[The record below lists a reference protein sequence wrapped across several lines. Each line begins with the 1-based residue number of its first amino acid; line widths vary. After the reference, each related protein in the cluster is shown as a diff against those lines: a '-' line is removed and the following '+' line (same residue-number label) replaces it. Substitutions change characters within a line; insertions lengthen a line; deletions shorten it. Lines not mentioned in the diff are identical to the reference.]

1 MGRCPLCGGNV
12 VKTCKGYRCE
22 HNIGEQPSCVLNINA
37 IIGNRKME
45 DDEISELLEKR
56 FILLDGFATKEGK
69 TFPTV
74 LELAD
79 DGAINMQAVIAK
91 CPHCGGDIRVGSR
104 AFNCSN
110 YGNQEVPCNC
120 SIWRNIGGH
129 QVTLAEV
136 KEICEKS
143 ITTSELEMY
152 REDGSIYRKRLGLSP
167 DKLQIII
174 VLAGGIATLLL
185 KDKSNPKDR
194 AKEVAEKALLASVDR
209 PETVKIHAVSTPD
222 SVFGRDYITQEE
234 KMAISVAMMKV
245 NEKVMKETDGFE
257 NMDFED
263 KAMSSLMERQMS
275 VMSVIRNLV
284 FTESPDDQKPF
295 SSWKVK
301 IEYEAESTDG
311 NPYRSEYWFILDKE
325 AVCVVKSFEIPL
337 L

>member
-1 MGRCPLCGGNV
+1 MTMKHSIKL
-12 VKTCKGYRCE
+12 
-22 HNIGEQPSCVLNINA
+22 A
-37 IIGNRKME
+37 
-45 DDEISELLEKR
+45 LL
-56 FILLDGFATKEGK
+56 F
-69 TFPTV
+69 
-74 LELAD
+74 
-79 DGAINMQAVIAK
+79 
-91 CPHCGGDIRVGSR
+91 VG
-104 AFNCSN
+104 
-110 YGNQEVPCNC
+110 
-120 SIWRNIGGH
+120 
-129 QVTLAEV
+129 
-136 KEICEKS
+136 
-143 ITTSELEMY
+143 
-152 REDGSIYRKRLGLSP
+152 
-167 DKLQIII
+167 I

-209 PETVKIHAVSTPD
+209 PETAKIHAVSTPD

>member
-1 MGRCPLCGGNV
+1 MRPKCMKQQKIL
-12 VKTCKGYRCE
+12 
-22 HNIGEQPSCVLNINA
+22 
-37 IIGNRKME
+37 
-45 DDEISELLEKR
+45 
-56 FILLDGFATKEGK
+56 ILLLTGI
-69 TFPTV
+69 
-74 LELAD
+74 L
-79 DGAINMQAVIAK
+79 
-91 CPHCGGDIRVGSR
+91 
-104 AFNCSN
+104 
-110 YGNQEVPCNC
+110 
-120 SIWRNIGGH
+120 
-129 QVTLAEV
+129 
-136 KEICEKS
+136 
-143 ITTSELEMY
+143 
-152 REDGSIYRKRLGLSP
+152 
-167 DKLQIII
+167 
-174 VLAGGIATLLL
+174 LAGGAIAFLL
-185 KDKSNPKDR
+185 KDNTHPKDR

-222 SVFGRDYITQEE
+222 SVFGRDYITQKE

-295 SSWKVK
+295 SGWKVK